1 MWCESLVHNSSY
13 CLVIVQQ
20 SHSCLHQAV
29 MVWPSACQSH
39 WADKFDVIIPRQW
52 TWSPVY
58 GPCLCI
64 TALLSLRSVSW
75 THFENR
81 ACVCSCQF
89 LLLCSCASVHI
100 EGSMVNKRSAGRVRV
115 RVCVCA
121 LVRVH
126 DKLGYTSTFLLC
138 LCCPLWENQIT
149 LLCITVWCAWSGF
162 CLEFN
167 T

>member
-64 TALLSLRSVSW
+64 TAPLSLRSVSW
-75 THFENR
+75 THFGENR

-100 EGSMVNKRSAGRVRV
+100 EGSMVNKRSAGGVSV
-115 RVCVCA
+115 SVCVHVSMCTTSSDTPARSA
-121 LVRVH
+121 LSVLLVVGKSDHFALYHSVMCMIRV
-126 DKLGYTSTFLLC
+126 LSR
-138 LCCPLWENQIT
+138 
-149 LLCITVWCAWSGF
+149 V
-162 CLEFN
+162 
-167 T
+167 